1 MLGQDSA
8 VDHGNY
14 RLAQYPLMA
23 TDNGIR
29 SVTSARDDRPFQQL
43 TTQGFQGY
51 LLHVPRRVQSAWRP

>member
-8 VDHGNY
+8 VDHGND
-14 RLAQYPLMA
+14 RLAQYPFMA

-29 SVTSARDDRPFQQL
+29 SVTSARGDRPFQQL

-51 LLHVPRRVQSAWRP
+51 LLHVL